1 MDMQRK
7 LEGFLFLRACPESAC
22 VFSGVR
28 SGPSSLTSVWSCF
41 PYVVNRCVT
50 CSGPQRPTFPASHF
64 YRARRGGRSQS
75 SCLCSQE
82 CSVRLDFGTGYVA
95 RAPPPVCLQTV
106 LSGAPLQTLSGTTAL
121 CLRGLALPRGPC
133 QEPTLS
139 PQVGGSVP
147 APILPSAACASV
159 PFCPHRPGTQHTILC
174 FSFSLL
180 PNGDYAS
187 NPCRRTARA
196 LRRWDTWIVPH

>member
-1 MDMQRK
+1 MQRK

-64 YRARRGGRSQS
+64 YRARRGGRSPS

-121 CLRGLALPRGPC
+121 CLRGLARPVARARSLPCLPRWGEAFLHPSFPLWLVPPC
-133 QEPTLS
+133 
-139 PQVGGSVP
+139 
-147 APILPSAACASV
+147 PSAPTVLARSI
-159 PFCPHRPGTQHTILC
+159 PFCVFLFLCFLMGTTPVTPVAGRPG
-174 FSFSLL
+174 
-180 PNGDYAS
+180 P
-187 NPCRRTARA
+187 
-196 LRRWDTWIVPH
+196 